1 MLMLQGV
8 VRPEGAGLRSLRT
21 ARDLIQGMVI
31 TIEPG
36 CYFID
41 CVSVVMVTDSD
52 RMVSIVQ
59 CGHHNVRLKV

>member
-1 MLMLQGV
+1 MLTLQGV
-8 VRPEGAGLRSLRT
+8 SRPEGAGLRSLRT

-41 CVSVVMVTDSD
+41 CVSVVKVTEWSALSSVDI
-52 RMVSIVQ
+52 RM
-59 CGHHNVRLKV
+59 LD